1 MRNVAFGQYYPTG
14 SFVHRLDPR
23 TKLFAGAVCIAAAF
37 VADSYWAYL
46 ACYSFLLIIILV
58 SKIPVLQALKTVKSI
73 FAIILI
79 SVILNVFFHDEGKVL
94 FAWWKIRVTEGG
106 LLYAGQII
114 LRLMFLVL
122 STSLITLTSTPTELT
137 DGIEKILTPL
147 KFIRFPVHDV
157 AIIMSI
163 ALRFIPTLMEET
175 DKITMAQKARGAKFD
190 VGGPVARAK
199 ALLPVLIPLFVSAFR
214 RADELALALDARC
227 YNATE
232 ARTKMKILRF
242 GWKDLTA
249 FLCLALFMT
258 IVVFLRLGFFG
269 LL

>member
-1 MRNVAFGQYYPTG
+1 MRNVAFGQYYPTD
-14 SFVHRLDPR
+14 SPIHKLDPR
-23 TKLFAGAVCIAAAF
+23 TKLFAGAISIAAAF

-46 ACYSFLLIIILV
+46 ACYAFLFIVILV
-58 SKIPVLQALKTVKSI
+58 SKIPVFQVLKTVKSI

-94 FAWWKIRVTEGG
+94 WAWWKIKITVGG
-106 LLYAGQII
+106 LLYSGQII

-137 DGIEKILTPL
+137 DGLERFLTPL
-147 KFIRFPVHDV
+147 KYLRFPVHDV

-190 VGGPVARAK
+190 VGGPLARAK

-214 RADELALALDARC
+214 RADELAFALDARC

-232 ARTKMKILRF
+232 ARTKMKVLRF
-242 GWKDLTA
+242 GWRDLTA
-249 FLCLALFMT
+249 TLCLALFLT
-258 IVVFLRLGFFG
+258 VVIFLRLGFFG

>member
-14 SFVHRLDPR
+14 SFIHKLDPR
-23 TKLFAGAVCIAAAF
+23 TKLFAGLVCIASAF

-46 ACYSFLLIIILV
+46 ACYIFLITVILV
-58 SKIPVLQALKTVKSI
+58 SRIPIFQVLKTVKSI
-73 FAIILI
+73 FFIILL

-94 FAWWKIRVTEGG
+94 WEWWKIKITVGG
-106 LLYAGQII
+106 LLYSGQII
-114 LRLMFLVL
+114 LRLMFLVI

-137 DGIEKILTPL
+137 DGLEKAMAPL
-147 KFIRFPVHDV
+147 RYLKFPVHDV

-190 VGGPVARAK
+190 TGGPLARAK

-227 YNATE
+227 YNATD

-242 GWKDLTA
+242 SWRDLTA
-249 FLCLALFMT
+249 FLCLALFLAT
-258 IVVFLRLGFFG
+258 VISLRLGFFG

>member
-14 SFVHRLDPR
+14 SFIHKLDPR
-23 TKLFAGAVCIAAAF
+23 TKLFAGLVCIAAAF

-46 ACYSFLLIIILV
+46 ACYVFLLISILV
-58 SKIPVLQALKTVKSI
+58 SRIPILQVLKTVKSI
-73 FAIILI
+73 FFIVLI
-79 SVILNVFFHDEGKVL
+79 SVILNIFFHDEGKVL
-94 FAWWKIRVTEGG
+94 WAWWKIKITVGG
-106 LLYAGQII
+106 LLYAGQIT
-114 LRLMFLVL
+114 LRLMFLVI

-137 DGIEKILTPL
+137 DGLEKIMTPL
-147 KFIRFPVHDV
+147 RYLKFPVHDV

-190 VGGPVARAK
+190 TGGPLARAK

-242 GWKDLTA
+242 SLRDLTA
-249 FLCLALFMT
+249 FLSLALFLT
-258 IVVFLRLGFFG
+258 VVILLRLGFFG

>member
-1 MRNVAFGQYYPTG
+1 
-14 SFVHRLDPR
+14 
-23 TKLFAGAVCIAAAF
+23 
-37 VADSYWAYL
+37 
-46 ACYSFLLIIILV
+46 
-58 SKIPVLQALKTVKSI
+58 
-73 FAIILI
+73 
-79 SVILNVFFHDEGKVL
+79 
-94 FAWWKIRVTEGG
+94 
-106 LLYAGQII
+106 
-114 LRLMFLVL
+114 MFLVI

-137 DGIEKILTPL
+137 DGLEKIMTPL
-147 KFIRFPVHDV
+147 RYLKFPVHDV

-190 VGGPVARAK
+190 TGGPLARAK

-242 GWKDLTA
+242 SLRDLTA
-249 FLCLALFMT
+249 FLSLALFLT
-258 IVVFLRLGFFG
+258 VVILLRLGFFG